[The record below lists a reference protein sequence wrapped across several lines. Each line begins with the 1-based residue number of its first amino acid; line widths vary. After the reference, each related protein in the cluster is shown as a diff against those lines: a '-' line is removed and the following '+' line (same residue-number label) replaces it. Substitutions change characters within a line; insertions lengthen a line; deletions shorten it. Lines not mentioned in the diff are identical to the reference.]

1 MERLS
6 ESMIEEHKGQV
17 TGASSRTTYVV
28 TARSAI
34 SRCSS
39 QSEMLLS

>member
-1 MERLS
+1 MGRVS
-6 ESMIEEHKGQV
+6 EAMIEEYEGQAP
-17 TGASSRTTYVV
+17 GAVRGLRTFVI
-28 TARSAI
+28 AKSAI